1 MLDPFTLKLAFEGAK
16 LALNGIRSCCEM
28 LSEGKV
34 EIQRIKKGVEDAK
47 SIAKDVSG
55 LWVFLKGLL
64 DSLLGKP
71 KPDPIVAPVAVA
83 AAASKNKDEYVDY
96 IPDEDDI
103 SERFFDHL
111 IAFMQNQAVILDHI
125 AEQKEHLLNDFN
137 PGQNSRVAAALLIKD
152 ERKINQMALEFSA
165 LLSSAPRV
173 LGAVHADFKE
183 KYPVVVEAQERAK
196 ERLRIT
202 RQQASWRQEEAYKE
216 GMELAVGLF
225 LTMLLVVWLW
235 AVWTR
240 LFIVE

>member
-1 MLDPFTLKLAFEGAK
+1 VLDPITLKLAFEGAK
-16 LALNGIRSCCEM
+16 FALNGIRSCCEM

-55 LWVFLKGLL
+55 LWAFLK
-64 DSLLGKP
+64 SLFDAFIGKP
-71 KPDPIVAPVAVA
+71 RPDPIVAPVVPDAPA
-83 AAASKNKDEYVDY
+83 AKKKDEYVDY

-103 SERFFDHL
+103 SEQFFDNL
-111 IAFMQNQAVILDHI
+111 ITFMQNQAIILDHI

-137 PGQNSRVAAALLIKD
+137 PDQNSRVAAALLIKD

-165 LLSSAPRV
+165 LLTSAPRV
-173 LGAVHADFKE
+173 LGAVYTDFKE

-202 RQQASWRQEEAYKE
+202 RQHESWRREQAHKE
-216 GMELAVGLF
+216 GLALAVGLF
-225 LTMLLVVWLW
+225 LTLLLTVWLW
-235 AVWTR
+235 AVWIR
-240 LFIVE
+240 LSTTA